1 MLRVWVRT
9 QNLWKKRAGQS
20 TVSDCVMV
28 EKLLVSRAS
37 HATVLVDPYG
47 GGDFTLKAGAVSE
60 RRVGDS

>member
-28 EKLLVSRAS
+28 GRAS

-47 GGDFTLKAGAVSE
+47 GGDLTLKAGAVSE